1 MNTIDKIREIKKTLD
16 VDILEFTVSYAG
28 MGSENIDKMEAI
40 LYKDNVYIDDE
51 KLNFT
56 LDNIMDKVVNNRSK
70 LVWDITNLENQLKY
84 LKDKKEKLDK
94 VSED

>member
-1 MNTIDKIREIKKTLD
+1 MNTIDKIREIKQTLD

-51 KLNFT
+51 NLNFT

-70 LVWDITNLENQLKY
+70 LMWDITNLENKLEY
-84 LKDKKEKLDK
+84 LKDKKRKAR
-94 VSED
+94 

>member
-1 MNTIDKIREIKKTLD
+1 
-16 VDILEFTVSYAG
+16 
-28 MGSENIDKMEAI
+28 MEAI

-70 LVWDITNLENQLKY
+70 LMWDITNLENQLKY